1 MDYKDILKSGF
12 DEYRRFVNP
21 LIAGRAVLA
30 REPINM
36 IATKAGKIIDDS
48 GQAYEDFHGT
58 QAFGHRHPAIN
69 AAIQAYLNSDY
80 PSWFPSRVSPFSGRL
95 AKRLC
100 QRGDFQQVWFG
111 CTGSDVVEASLKLAR
126 AYSRKPGII
135 SLTGAYHGCNF
146 GSTAVMNHGPFRD
159 AFGPHIPGC
168 VAVEFN
174 NVDSLKQAFAEQAI
188 GAVIVEPIQG
198 EGGVRALSPQFIQA
212 LGELTQ
218 QHDAILIADEVQTAL
233 GRSGHF
239 IASDNWPRKPDVVL
253 IAKALGGG
261 LVPISAMLTRND
273 VFIKAYGRQFEAA
286 ESHNTTFSYNS
297 MGAIAALATLDI
309 LNDELIANVAAKGE
323 NFRRQLHEAL
333 HSSPLYQE
341 VRGSG
346 LMIGVKLKT
355 PDNPWLSFKHF
366 GFPDLDERPAIGP
379 LLAMRLYKRG
389 FYCFVCGHDW
399 SILRLQPRLNI
410 DDKTLIDFTQCC
422 REELDYLASLD

>member
-1 MDYKDILKSGF
+1 MNYKEILKFGF

-21 LIAGRAVLA
+21 LIAGRAALA
-30 REPINM
+30 REPIN
-36 IATKAGKIIDDS
+36 IVATHNGKIVDTDGES
-48 GQAYEDFHGT
+48 YEDFHGT
-58 QAFGHRHPAIN
+58 QAFGHRHPEITK
-69 AAIQAYLNSDY
+69 AIQEYLSTDY

-100 QRGDFQQVWFG
+100 ERGDFQQAWFG
-111 CTGSDVVEASLKLAR
+111 CTGSDVVEAGLKLAR

-159 AFGPHIPGC
+159 AFGPHLPGC
-168 VAVEFN
+168 ISVEFN
-174 NVDSLKQAFAEQAI
+174 NIDSLIQAFSDNDI

-198 EGGVRALSPQFIQA
+198 EGGVRALSNLFIET
-212 LGELTQ
+212 LCDLTRK
-218 QHDAILIADEVQTAL
+218 HDAILIADEVQTAL

-239 IASDNWPRKPDVVL
+239 IASNSWPRKPDVVL
-253 IAKALGGG
+253 VAKALGGG

-273 VFIKAYGRQFEAA
+273 VFTKAYGRQFEAA

-297 MGAIAALATLDI
+297 LGAIAGLATLD
-309 LNDELIANVAAKGE
+309 LLSDELIAKVAAKGE
-323 NFRRQLHEAL
+323 NFRRQLHETLQSSAL
-333 HSSPLYQE
+333 FSE

-346 LMIGVKLKT
+346 FMVGVKLKN
-355 PDNPWLSFKHF
+355 PENPWLSFEHF
-366 GFPDLDERPAIGP
+366 GFPDLQDRSAIGP

-389 FYCFVCGHDW
+389 YYCFVCGHDW

-410 DDKTLIDFTQCC
+410 DEKILIDFTEHC
-422 REELDYLASLD
+422 REELAYLESLN